1 MFCVPAALLFDLGFN
16 TNAIFFACVPQP
28 GSALR
33 VALKAPRAK
42 PTAFKEGESSVFV
55 ATESM
60 YSMDGTVLP
69 LHAMTDAMGKN
80 FPTHYAHAHLLVSE
94 AQRDGDIYLMIAG

>member
-1 MFCVPAALLFDLGFN
+1 MFCAPATLLFDLGFN
-16 TNAIFFACVPQP
+16 TNAIFFACIPQP

-33 VALKAPRAK
+33 AALRAPRAESA
-42 PTAFKEGESSVFV
+42 AFKEGKSSLFV

-69 LHAMTDAMGKN
+69 LHATTDAMGEI
-80 FPTHYAHAHLLVSE
+80 FPTHTAHLLVSE
-94 AQRDGDIYLMIAG
+94 AHAMRIYT